1 MRFFR
6 PRGGDR
12 RGTSPT
18 RDGTDAEVGGEPRGS
33 LLSEIDELMQR
44 NRARRDVEVERRLVR
59 ARNEAVRELNG
70 ETPPRAG
77 PATRSD
83 GVPIRQGI
91 PVIPAERM
99 DAAGVSAAIRSH
111 GCVHVPGF
119 VSRSRADRLA
129 GGIDRTF
136 AAHDSRDGASS
147 ETGDD
152 GWYEPFRLP
161 GWKPGVG
168 RQWNRDSDAIWA
180 ADSPR
185 FMFEL
190 SETFEE
196 VGLRPMLTEY
206 LGQRPVLSVNKSVL
220 RRVSPLTAGADWH
233 QDGAFM
239 GKDIRSLNVWLTLT
253 PCGREA
259 PGMDIVPRRLDDIV
273 ETGTEGANFDWSVAP
288 AAVDGVAGEAG
299 VTRPL
304 FEAGDALLFDHL
316 FLHRTASDP
325 AMTRDRYAIETWFF
339 APSAYPSEHVPLVL

>member
-1 MRFFR
+1 
-6 PRGGDR
+6 
-12 RGTSPT
+12 
-18 RDGTDAEVGGEPRGS
+18 
-33 LLSEIDELMQR
+33 
-44 NRARRDVEVERRLVR
+44 
-59 ARNEAVRELNG
+59 
-70 ETPPRAG
+70 
-77 PATRSD
+77 
-83 GVPIRQGI
+83 
-91 PVIPAERM
+91 
-99 DAAGVSAAIRSH
+99 
-111 GCVHVPGF
+111 
-119 VSRSRADRLA
+119 
-129 GGIDRTF
+129 
-136 AAHDSRDGASS
+136 
-147 ETGDD
+147 
-152 GWYEPFRLP
+152 
-161 GWKPGVG
+161 
-168 RQWNRDSDAIWA
+168 
-180 ADSPR
+180 
-185 FMFEL
+185 
-190 SETFEE
+190 
-196 VGLRPMLTEY
+196 MLTEY
-206 LGQRPVLSVNKSVL
+206 LGERPVLSVNKSVL